1 MRRINI
7 LRWDSIAF
15 HQARC
20 YLQALPF
27 KPSIPLTKL
36 YPKAD
41 PNGLFVYQI
50 TLFKWIIVTT
60 ALDLLGK
67 MLCFNP
73 HQRVTVEQVLA
84 HPYLKQYYDPDDEV
98 RRLPFLLFLIII
110 LS

>member
-1 MRRINI
+1 MDNYV
-7 LRWDSIAF
+7 F
-15 HQARC
+15 YQARC

-27 KPSIPLTKL
+27 KPSIPLTRL

-41 PNGLFVYQI
+41 PSGLFI
-50 TLFKWIIVTT
+50 PMELANTFKWNIITI

-73 HQRVTVEQVLA
+73 HHRITVEQVLA

-98 RRLPFLLFLIII
+98 RKLFSLI
-110 LS
+110 L